1 MRASGRRR
9 QVYKGILVPVI
20 TPFHDDNSVDEP
32 VLRQLV
38 DFYAESSVHGL
49 FALGSAGQGPVL
61 AEAERRSVAEIVI
74 DQAGGRVPVIIHV
87 GCADTPTTVALAR
100 HAAESGADAIGVIPP
115 YYYCDAPQSAIL
127 EHYKAVSDTAPLPIF
142 IYENPKYCGISI
154 APEFGLRLK
163 QEVPAIRGI
172 KVAYGAGAM
181 ADYVKLFP
189 DDVSVFTG
197 NSDIFGLVPFGIA
210 GMINPPT
217 AAVPELGVA
226 LYGALEARDYT
237 RAADL
242 QDKVNTITQMFIATQ
257 KRHGRGTL
265 GETFRVRGFPVK
277 RFPRWATDPLPEEAK
292 ETIRRAFRDA
302 GIGEI
307 QGILG

>member
-1 MRASGRRR
+1 M
-9 QVYKGILVPVI
+9 YKGILIPVI

-32 VLRQLV
+32 VLRRLV
-38 DFYAESSVHGL
+38 DFYVESSVHGL
-49 FALGSAGQGPVL
+49 FALGSSGQGPVL
-61 AEAERRSVAEIVI
+61 AADERKQVADII
-74 DQAGGRVPVIIHV
+74 LDQNAGRAPAIIHV
-87 GCADTPTTVALAR
+87 GCADTPTTVELAK
-100 HAAESGADAIGVIPP
+100 HAAAAGADAIGVIPP

-127 EHYKAVSDTAPLPIF
+127 EHYKAVADAAPLPIF

-154 APEFGLRLK
+154 SPDFGVRLK
-163 QEVPAIRGI
+163 KEVPSIRGI

-226 LYGALEARDYT
+226 LYEALAAADYAKAR
-237 RAADL
+237 DL

-265 GETFRVRGFPVK
+265 GETFRVRGFDVK
-277 RFPRWATDPLPEEAK
+277 RFPRWATDPLPDEARDA
-292 ETIRRAFRDA
+292 IRRAFREA
-302 GIGEI
+302 GVAD
-307 QGILG
+307 